1 MLIGREHQLQIVQ
14 RVAIECKKL
23 NFNPL
28 TSKSGKHNKQNGC
41 VIHWITSSFTKTPP
55 GLEFTLFFSSIT
67 QRCKHT
73 KYNRGDLSQKLD
85 STFTKAA
92 KRTKSRKSMFYRVF
106 SQINFK
112 KNALQD
118 SYLCTKT
125 VYRQSVPRSIP
136 SFGYVKNDLIQKVRK
151 YDILYWSSNRV
162 INTYM

>member
-1 MLIGREHQLQIVQ
+1 MLIGREHQSQIVQ

-28 TSKSGKHNKQNGC
+28 TSKSRKHNKQNGC

-85 STFTKAA
+85 STVTKAA
-92 KRTKSRKSMFYRVF
+92 KRAKSRKSMFYRVF
-106 SQINFK
+106 SQINFT
-112 KNALQD
+112 L
-118 SYLCTKT
+118 
-125 VYRQSVPRSIP
+125 
-136 SFGYVKNDLIQKVRK
+136 LIQLWGHK
-151 YDILYWSSNRV
+151 YIHINKKHAWYNDKYCNSSNWQLLVDITIALVFQTHR
-162 INTYM
+162 TLSFWL

>member
-1 MLIGREHQLQIVQ
+1 MLIGREHQSQIVQ

-41 VIHWITSSFTKTPP
+41 VIHWITSSFTKMPP
-55 GLEFTLFFSSIT
+55 GLEFTLFFSSIV

-112 KNALQD
+112 KMPCKIVIFAPKLF
-118 SYLCTKT
+118 
-125 VYRQSVPRSIP
+125 I
-136 SFGYVKNDLIQKVRK
+136 F
-151 YDILYWSSNRV
+151 RV
-162 INTYM
+162 FLEVFRHLVMWRTIWYKKWENMTYFIDPVIGS

>member
-1 MLIGREHQLQIVQ
+1 MLIGREHQSQIVQ

-28 TSKSGKHNKQNGC
+28 TSKSGKDNKQNGC

-55 GLEFTLFFSSIT
+55 GLEFTLFISSIT
-67 QRCKHT
+67 QRYKHT
-73 KYNRGDLSQKLD
+73 KCNRRNLSQQLD
-85 STFTKAA
+85 STHENLCSTEFAVKYI
-92 KRTKSRKSMFYRVF
+92 S
-106 SQINFK
+106 

-125 VYRQSVPRSIP
+125 VYLQSVPRSIP

-151 YDILYWSSNRV
+151 YDILYWSNNRV
-162 INTYM
+162 INTYI